1 MKNSFKRTAALV
13 ALAVLVLVSGCSARN
28 AVTAEQF
35 RSSAESLGYT
45 VADTAQETALDV
57 SFEAEKEPGIKIE
70 YLQFSSDSDAQTKYN
85 ALLSGIQ
92 SDSGNAVDTSTYR
105 KYTVEIGDLYHVL
118 IKNGNVV
125 LYGSAGVAEKEELDR
140 FFQSVS

>member
-1 MKNSFKRTAALV
+1 M
-13 ALAVLVLVSGCSARN
+13 
-28 AVTAEQF
+28 
-35 RSSAESLGYT
+35 
-45 VADTAQETALDV
+45 
-57 SFEAEKEPGIKIE
+57 
-70 YLQFSSDSDAQTKYN
+70 QFSSDSDAQTKYN

-125 LYGSAGVAEKEELDR
+125 LYGSAGVAEKEERSDSS
-140 FFQSVS
+140 SVPARKNFMGVGSVCASAAASSIVAG